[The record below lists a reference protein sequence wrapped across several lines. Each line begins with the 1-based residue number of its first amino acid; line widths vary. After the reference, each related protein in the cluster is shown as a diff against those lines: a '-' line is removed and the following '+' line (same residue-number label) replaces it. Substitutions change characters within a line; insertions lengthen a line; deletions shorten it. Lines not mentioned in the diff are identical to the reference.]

1 MSMAKRHDHPTAD
14 LSSVKKT
21 VSADHTVSR
30 SEIVIRS
37 VISLLANQHIESELE
52 MYLNVDVISVK
63 VQLYAMS
70 VNLNFSFWP
79 RFYFFKLTLLQYVQ

>member
-1 MSMAKRHDHPTAD
+1 MAKRHDRTTAD
-14 LSSVKKT
+14 LSSVKKP

-52 MYLNVDVISVK
+52 MYLNVHVTSVK
-63 VQLYAMS
+63 VQLYTMS
-70 VNLNFSFWP
+70 VNLNFSCWP
-79 RFYFFKLTLLQYVQ
+79 RVYFFKLTLLQYVQ